1 MPLDRKFKITQARR
15 VATPLIVGIAGCG
28 GSGKTY
34 SALRLASGIASVTRT
49 SIAVID
55 TEGGRALHY
64 APPDGQRPG
73 PGEFDFLHIDLCA
86 PFDPASYL
94 AAIKQCAAAGHKT
107 IIVDSMTHEHE
118 GQGGCLEMVD
128 QIRAK
133 SNNPNEASHWA
144 EPKRERLKLLD
155 AIVQLRVTMILCF
168 RAKDKLKLGRGAPTS
183 LGWMPV
189 GGVEYAYETTIFGVL
204 EPGAEG
210 VPTWKTREPGQKIMT
225 KWPWQ
230 LRKALPEGK
239 PFSEEMGAALAR
251 WSAGPEAIKSEPEP
265 EPEPVELN
273 LDQVIDD
280 IAGQTSRDELEAFAA
295 GETTAWRAAPE
306 EQQREIREAMAQSRA
321 RLTPLHPDTNKAA
334 SPRIGVCPQT
344 AIRWHTWQRRGDG
357 WRGDWALG
365 SANGTAVLDESGGL
379 VEFGNADPEMQ
390 TQISI
395 AVAWAFGDEVEG

>member
-1 MPLDRKFKITQARR
+1 MPLDRQFKITPARR
-15 VATPLIVGIAGCG
+15 VATPLIIGIAGCG
-28 GSGKTY
+28 GSGKTF

-49 SIAVID
+49 SVAVID

-64 APPDGQRPG
+64 APPEGQDPG
-73 PGEFDFLHIDLCA
+73 PGEFDFLHVDLCA

-107 IIVDSMTHEHE
+107 IIVDSMSHEHE
-118 GQGGCLEMVD
+118 GEGGVLEMVD
-128 QIRAK
+128 QIRSK

-189 GGVEYAYETTIFGVL
+189 GGVEYAFATTIFGVL

-230 LRKALPEGK
+230 LRAALPEGK
-239 PFSEEMGAALAR
+239 PFSEEMGSALAR
-251 WSAGPEAIKSEPEP
+251 WAAGPKSVMREVVNPQAGAIN
-265 EPEPVELN
+265 LN
-273 LDQVIDD
+273 LDQVLADID
-280 IAGQTSRDELEAFAA
+280 GQQNRVELEAFAA
-295 GETTAWRAAPE
+295 GETATWRQAPM
-306 EQQREIREAMAQSRA
+306 EQKREISQAMALA
-321 RLTPLHPDTNKAA
+321 RERLSAPNP
-334 SPRIGVCPQT
+334 PRIGACPQT
-344 AIRWHTWQRRGDG
+344 VIRFHTWQRRGNE
-357 WRGDWALG
+357 WRGDWVLG
-365 SANGTAVLDESGGL
+365 NANGTAVLDESGDL
-379 VEFGNADPEMQ
+379 VEFGDADPGMQ
-390 TQISI
+390 TQVGI
-395 AVAWAFGDEVEG
+395 AVAWAFGDEVQG